1 MRHTFARQALVVGVS
16 IEVVSDLAG
25 HQSLATTILN
35 ATQELAQKIETVQ
48 GMKMRVARFLDS
60 EIAYHDQLDRI

>member
-25 HQSLATTILN
+25 HQSLATTSLY
-35 ATQELAQKIETVQ
+35 ATQELAQKIKTVQ
-48 GMKMRVARFLDS
+48 GMKRRVVR
-60 EIAYHDQLDRI
+60 